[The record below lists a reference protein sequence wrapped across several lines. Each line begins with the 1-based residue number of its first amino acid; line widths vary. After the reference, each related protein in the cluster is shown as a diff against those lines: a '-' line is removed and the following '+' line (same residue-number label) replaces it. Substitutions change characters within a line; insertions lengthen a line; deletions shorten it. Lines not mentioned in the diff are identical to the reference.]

1 MAHHVRAHH
10 EPSELE
16 SSSLE
21 NNGLR
26 LSTPSGRPF
35 TGLSLLKK
43 PISRK
48 RHDGSFIRSE
58 GKPSGNKNVTARKRT
73 SRQSHAQQN
82 TSSIRRSL
90 SENIFSEGPIDPAS
104 AFHILTSKDVSIE
117 SWSFL
122 DFEKPEEDAPVP
134 ILDLQVLS
142 KITSTEISADTVA
155 VPQDQPESNEV
166 LEQSMGF
173 LAAVSED
180 ATDAEMES
188 LAKIEAQLFSPIT
201 APSPPPMAVTME
213 ETSPSN

>member
-16 SSSLE
+16 SSNLE

-48 RHDGSFIRSE
+48 RHDGSIIRSDV
-58 GKPSGNKNVTARKRT
+58 KPSGNKNVTARKRT
-73 SRQSHAQQN
+73 SRQSHAPQN
-82 TSSIRRSL
+82 SSSIRRSL

-117 SWSFL
+117 TWSFL
-122 DFEKPEEDAPVP
+122 DFEKPEEDAPV
-134 ILDLQVLS
+134 LDLQGLS
-142 KITSTEISADTVA
+142 KITSSEISEDTVS
-155 VPQDQPESNEV
+155 VPQDQPEPNEV
-166 LEQSMGF
+166 LDQGMGF

-201 APSPPPMAVTME
+201 APSSPPMAVTME

>member
-16 SSSLE
+16 SSNLE
-21 NNGLR
+21 SNGLR

-48 RHDGSFIRSE
+48 RHDRPIIRSD
-58 GKPSGNKNVTARKRT
+58 GKPSSNKNATARKRT
-73 SRQSHAQQN
+73 SRQSHASQN
-82 TSSIRRSL
+82 SSSNRRSL
-90 SENIFSEGPIDPAS
+90 SENVFTEGPIDPAS

-142 KITSTEISADTVA
+142 KITGTEIAEDTVA
-155 VPQDQPESNEV
+155 VPQDQLESNDV
-166 LEQSMGF
+166 LDQGMGF

-180 ATDAEMES
+180 ATDAEMKS
-188 LAKIEAQLFSPIT
+188 LAKIEAQLFSPN
-201 APSPPPMAVTME
+201 AASPPPPMAITME